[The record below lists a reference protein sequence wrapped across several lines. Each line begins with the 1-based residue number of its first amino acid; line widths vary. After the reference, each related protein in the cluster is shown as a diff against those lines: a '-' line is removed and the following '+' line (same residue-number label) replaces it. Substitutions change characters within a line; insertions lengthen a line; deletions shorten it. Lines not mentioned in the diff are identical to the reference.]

1 MTDGNGSPGLATTG
15 PRPLDGILVLDFTRV
30 LAGPFCTALLA
41 DLGARVIKVE
51 RAGAGDPA
59 RGFGPFKDERSLY
72 FAFVNRGKESI
83 ALDLKRSEEDRALAL
98 RIAER
103 ADVLVENFRPGAM
116 DRLGLGWEALSAQGT
131 PFDGA
136 IGKEPV
142 RLRVEAWLTEVPR
155 DLASK
160 VRVQLVGRA
169 AEKPVR
175 WDAQGAV
182 EGVWPSG

>member
-1 MTDGNGSPGLATTG
+1 MALFGCASGRGAAEPGEVAAAPVATTATTVTFAAYGGQGVMPADAPEGEYERVVLVLEVHAGKEGLSKVGVGGIELTDSRGKVLATM
-15 PRPLDGILVLDFTRV
+15 REIISV
-30 LAGPFCTALLA
+30 
-41 DLGARVIKVE
+41 
-51 RAGAGDPA
+51 
-59 RGFGPFKDERSLY
+59 
-72 FAFVNRGKESI
+72 
-83 ALDLKRSEEDRALAL
+83 KRLSRTPKSE
-98 RIAER
+98 
-103 ADVLVENFRPGAM
+103 
-116 DRLGLGWEALSAQGT
+116 GWEALSAQGT

-169 AEKPVR
+169 AEKPVG